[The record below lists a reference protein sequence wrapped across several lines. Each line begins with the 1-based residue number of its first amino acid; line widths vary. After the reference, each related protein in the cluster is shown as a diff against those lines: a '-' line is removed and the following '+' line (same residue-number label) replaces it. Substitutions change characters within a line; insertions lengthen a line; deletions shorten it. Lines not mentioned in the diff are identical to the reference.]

1 MALRGFLYAFW
12 TLLALALLLI
22 GVAVA
27 HYVLPFILAMV
38 DKHPLVMDAINY
50 TAPAWVIWGCD

>member
-1 MALRGFLYAFW
+1 MALRGFLVAFW
-12 TLLALALLLI
+12 TLVIVAVLALY
-22 GVAVA
+22 GVV
-27 HYVLPFILAMV
+27 HYALPFILAMV